1 MTQNFKNQHL
11 NDIYHFRT
19 NNGTKFTFRKWS
31 DFNSQKVFLT
41 LSVKKLGKYY
51 LILWGNYNLVIV
63 SSRKC

>member
-41 LSVKKLGKYY
+41 LSVKIGK
-51 LILWGNYNLVIV
+51 ILPDLMGKFKI
-63 SSRKC
+63 